1 MRVTKRSGRVE
12 DVKFDNVTNRISKL
26 TEGLS
31 NSVDVT
37 KVAQQVFSS
46 IYDGINTHEI
56 DTLSAE
62 ICIGMITSDP
72 DYEIL
77 ATRITASNIQKRAA
91 NNFHIA
97 MRKLHKAGI
106 VTHEVLEV
114 SSKVKDDI
122 KPERDYDFGYFG
134 LKTLEKGYLQKIDG
148 EIIETP
154 QYMYMRVAIGIHGHD
169 TERVLETYDALSKG
183 LFIHA
188 TPTLFN
194 AGTPRP
200 QMSSC
205 FVAGTAVFT
214 TNRGPVPIEEVCIGD
229 NVVTHTGSIKPV
241 LQTHKNL
248 LGDRTLFDVKIYKTP
263 GFQVTGNHRFWSITK
278 EQLHWKDEP
287 QWNSIEHLR
296 VGDWISIPKTKLNT
310 VYEILDMYELLKDE
324 NGTEH
329 WTYSFEFDGTK
340 MRRLTHFTSEY
351 RPNGITLKGE
361 WFERYIKVD
370 EDFAWFIGSWYG
382 DGCITYQRSS
392 AKSKR
397 TPTHRGISFAQN
409 PNNTT
414 FIEKIEKIG
423 CKYLGVHACISKS
436 KKRNCLSIS
445 FNNSAIGNAFNILFG
460 RWSSGKFL
468 WPNMYSWNR
477 NMVSAFIG
485 GLVSTDGCCTLRG
498 NVTVQLT
505 NQPLIKSIFHL
516 SRSVG
521 LDTSLTVG
529 SKPYKDRKQY
539 IGRIQFPWIPEI
551 MKWVYK
557 HYDDNRLYK
566 SERAN
571 TTLEIDGKIF
581 LRINAKTRVKDN
593 LPEFV
598 YTLGVKDDHS
608 YTVQGVI
615 AENCFLIAN
624 KEDSIDGIYDTV
636 KECARISKWAGGIGL
651 HIHDVRANKS
661 HIRGTNGTSD
671 GIIPMLRV
679 YNSTAR
685 YVNQAGRRKGS
696 IAVYLEPWHA
706 DILDFLEIRLN
717 QGDEEA
723 RCRDLFSAMW
733 IPDLFMKRVES
744 GGNWSLFCPDQAKGL
759 SDVYGKEFEDLYE
772 KYEAEGLA
780 RKVVPAS
787 EVWKAIIKSQSETGT
802 PYMLYKDA
810 CNEKSNHKHVGT
822 IKSSNLCVAPE
833 TKILTSK
840 GQQIISELVDQDVE
854 VWNGDEFS
862 NVTIR
867 QTGKNQKLLTVK
879 TSKGLELRCTP
890 YHKFWIVGHNE
901 PIEAQNLE
909 KGMKIIK
916 HSLPVI
922 NHNTENMKYA
932 YTHGLFCA
940 DGTTSSHGNPKRC
953 LFKAKNN
960 GFCMRHQ
967 KNLKDYEE
975 DDDGTCQANS
985 YSEQKFLD
993 LYHVKKKLMKFID
1006 YDYASNNDACNKI
1019 RLRLPKDIDEK
1030 YTVPTECSLESKLEW
1045 FAGLIDGDGC
1055 VTKHQGGRGISI
1067 QIGSIHYNFLND
1079 VLLMLQT
1086 IGVNSRINLSRNES
1100 IKELP
1105 GGSYTCKKLW
1115 RLLIPSGGVELLKT
1129 LGLNTRR
1136 VNINTENLPNRQA
1149 LHFDKIVS
1157 VEDLGETSDTF
1168 CFNEPLKHRGIFNGI
1183 LTGNCTEILE
1193 YTDKDET
1200 AVCNLAS
1207 IALPK
1212 YVDVEKKEFNH
1223 EELHRVTK
1231 MVTRNLN
1238 KVIDKNF
1245 YPTENGE
1252 RSNMRHRPIGIGV
1265 QGLADVFI
1273 MLRMSFGS
1281 EESRK
1286 LNRDIFETIYHASLE
1301 SSCELAEMYGTYET
1315 FKGSPFSQG
1324 ILQFDMWD
1332 RDPKFSGRY
1341 DWNAMRELVKKG
1353 TRNSLL
1359 LAPMPTASTSQI
1371 LGNNECFEPYTT
1383 NIYLRRTLAGEF
1395 VVVNKHLV
1403 NDLKE
1408 RGLWSKEMKDL
1419 MVKANGSVQNIIDI
1433 PDDLKE
1439 LYKTVWEMSQKTII
1453 DMAAD
1458 RGVYIDQSQSMNLFV
1473 ESPTL
1478 SKLSSMHM
1486 YAWKTGLKTGM
1497 YYLRSKAKA
1506 RPIQFSLEAECAMC
1520 SA

>member
-31 NSVDVT
+31 ETVDVT
-37 KVAQQVFSS
+37 KIAQQVFSS
-46 IYDGINTHEI
+46 IYDGIKTPEI

-114 SSKVKDDI
+114 SSKVKDEI
-122 KPERDYDFGYFG
+122 KPERDFEFGYFG

-148 EIIETP
+148 EVIETP
-154 QYMYMRVAIGIHGHD
+154 QYLYMRVAIGIHGHD
-169 TERVLETYDALSKG
+169 IDHVLETYDALSKG

-205 FVAGTAVFT
+205 F
-214 TNRGPVPIEEVCIGD
+214 
-229 NVVTHTGSIKPV
+229 
-241 LQTHKNL
+241 
-248 LGDRTLFDVKIYKTP
+248 
-263 GFQVTGNHRFWSITK
+263 
-278 EQLHWKDEP
+278 
-287 QWNSIEHLR
+287 
-296 VGDWISIPKTKLNT
+296 
-310 VYEILDMYELLKDE
+310 
-324 NGTEH
+324 
-329 WTYSFEFDGTK
+329 
-340 MRRLTHFTSEY
+340 
-351 RPNGITLKGE
+351 
-361 WFERYIKVD
+361 
-370 EDFAWFIGSWYG
+370 
-382 DGCITYQRSS
+382 
-392 AKSKR
+392 
-397 TPTHRGISFAQN
+397 
-409 PNNTT
+409 
-414 FIEKIEKIG
+414 
-423 CKYLGVHACISKS
+423 
-436 KKRNCLSIS
+436 
-445 FNNSAIGNAFNILFG
+445 
-460 RWSSGKFL
+460 
-468 WPNMYSWNR
+468 
-477 NMVSAFIG
+477 
-485 GLVSTDGCCTLRG
+485 
-498 NVTVQLT
+498 
-505 NQPLIKSIFHL
+505 
-516 SRSVG
+516 
-521 LDTSLTVG
+521 
-529 SKPYKDRKQY
+529 
-539 IGRIQFPWIPEI
+539 
-551 MKWVYK
+551 
-557 HYDDNRLYK
+557 
-566 SERAN
+566 
-571 TTLEIDGKIF
+571 
-581 LRINAKTRVKDN
+581 
-593 LPEFV
+593 
-598 YTLGVKDDHS
+598 
-608 YTVQGVI
+608 
-615 AENCFLIAN
+615 LIAN

-651 HIHDVRANKS
+651 HVHDVRANKS

-744 GGNWSLFCPDQAKGL
+744 DGNWSLFCPDQAKGL
-759 SDVYGKEFEDLYE
+759 SDVYGKEFEELYE
-772 KYEAEGLA
+772 KYESEGIA
-780 RKVVPAS
+780 TKVVPAS
-787 EVWKAIIKSQSETGT
+787 EIWKAIIKSQSETGT

-822 IKSSNLCVAPE
+822 IKSSNLC
-833 TKILTSK
+833 
-840 GQQIISELVDQDVE
+840 
-854 VWNGDEFS
+854 
-862 NVTIR
+862 
-867 QTGKNQKLLTVK
+867 
-879 TSKGLELRCTP
+879 
-890 YHKFWIVGHNE
+890 
-901 PIEAQNLE
+901 
-909 KGMKIIK
+909 
-916 HSLPVI
+916 
-922 NHNTENMKYA
+922 
-932 YTHGLFCA
+932 
-940 DGTTSSHGNPKRC
+940 
-953 LFKAKNN
+953 
-960 GFCMRHQ
+960 
-967 KNLKDYEE
+967 
-975 DDDGTCQANS
+975 
-985 YSEQKFLD
+985 
-993 LYHVKKKLMKFID
+993 
-1006 YDYASNNDACNKI
+1006 
-1019 RLRLPKDIDEK
+1019 
-1030 YTVPTECSLESKLEW
+1030 
-1045 FAGLIDGDGC
+1045 
-1055 VTKHQGGRGISI
+1055 
-1067 QIGSIHYNFLND
+1067 
-1079 VLLMLQT
+1079 
-1086 IGVNSRINLSRNES
+1086 
-1100 IKELP
+1100 
-1105 GGSYTCKKLW
+1105 
-1115 RLLIPSGGVELLKT
+1115 
-1129 LGLNTRR
+1129 
-1136 VNINTENLPNRQA
+1136 
-1149 LHFDKIVS
+1149 
-1157 VEDLGETSDTF
+1157 
-1168 CFNEPLKHRGIFNGI
+1168 
-1183 LTGNCTEILE
+1183 TEILE
-1193 YTDKDET
+1193 FTDKEET

-1245 YPTENGE
+1245 YPTENGK

-1273 MLRMSFGS
+1273 MLRMTFGS

-1286 LNRDIFETIYHASLE
+1286 LNIDIFETIYHASLE
-1301 SSCELAEMYGTYET
+1301 SSCELAEMYGPYET
-1315 FKGSPFSQG
+1315 FKGSPFSKG

-1341 DWNAMRELVKKG
+1341 DWNAMRKLVKKG
-1353 TRNSLL
+1353 TINSLL

-1473 ESPTL
+1473 ESPTI

-1497 YYLRSKAKA
+1497 YYLRSKAKS
-1506 RPIQFSLEAECAMC
+1506 RPIQFSLEAECSMC

>member
-31 NSVDVT
+31 ETVDVT
-37 KVAQQVFSS
+37 KIAQQVFSS
-46 IYDGINTHEI
+46 IYDGIKTPEI

-122 KPERDYDFGYFG
+122 KPERDFEFGYFG

-169 TERVLETYDALSKG
+169 IDHVLETYEALSKG

-200 QMSSC
+200 QMSS
-205 FVAGTAVFT
+205 
-214 TNRGPVPIEEVCIGD
+214 
-229 NVVTHTGSIKPV
+229 
-241 LQTHKNL
+241 
-248 LGDRTLFDVKIYKTP
+248 
-263 GFQVTGNHRFWSITK
+263 
-278 EQLHWKDEP
+278 
-287 QWNSIEHLR
+287 
-296 VGDWISIPKTKLNT
+296 
-310 VYEILDMYELLKDE
+310 
-324 NGTEH
+324 
-329 WTYSFEFDGTK
+329 
-340 MRRLTHFTSEY
+340 
-351 RPNGITLKGE
+351 
-361 WFERYIKVD
+361 
-370 EDFAWFIGSWYG
+370 
-382 DGCITYQRSS
+382 
-392 AKSKR
+392 
-397 TPTHRGISFAQN
+397 
-409 PNNTT
+409 
-414 FIEKIEKIG
+414 
-423 CKYLGVHACISKS
+423 
-436 KKRNCLSIS
+436 
-445 FNNSAIGNAFNILFG
+445 
-460 RWSSGKFL
+460 
-468 WPNMYSWNR
+468 
-477 NMVSAFIG
+477 
-485 GLVSTDGCCTLRG
+485 
-498 NVTVQLT
+498 
-505 NQPLIKSIFHL
+505 
-516 SRSVG
+516 
-521 LDTSLTVG
+521 
-529 SKPYKDRKQY
+529 
-539 IGRIQFPWIPEI
+539 
-551 MKWVYK
+551 
-557 HYDDNRLYK
+557 
-566 SERAN
+566 
-571 TTLEIDGKIF
+571 
-581 LRINAKTRVKDN
+581 
-593 LPEFV
+593 
-598 YTLGVKDDHS
+598 
-608 YTVQGVI
+608 
-615 AENCFLIAN
+615 CFLIAN

-651 HIHDVRANKS
+651 HVHDVRANKS

-679 YNSTAR
+679 YNTTAR

-744 GGNWSLFCPDQAKGL
+744 DGNWSLFCPDVARGL
-759 SDVYGKEFEDLYE
+759 SDVYGKEFEELYE
-772 KYEAEGLA
+772 KYEADGLA
-780 RKVVPAS
+780 SKVVPAS

-810 CNEKSNHKHVGT
+810 CNEKSNHKHLGT
-822 IKSSNLCVAPE
+822 IKSSNLC
-833 TKILTSK
+833 
-840 GQQIISELVDQDVE
+840 
-854 VWNGDEFS
+854 
-862 NVTIR
+862 
-867 QTGKNQKLLTVK
+867 
-879 TSKGLELRCTP
+879 
-890 YHKFWIVGHNE
+890 
-901 PIEAQNLE
+901 
-909 KGMKIIK
+909 
-916 HSLPVI
+916 
-922 NHNTENMKYA
+922 
-932 YTHGLFCA
+932 
-940 DGTTSSHGNPKRC
+940 
-953 LFKAKNN
+953 
-960 GFCMRHQ
+960 
-967 KNLKDYEE
+967 
-975 DDDGTCQANS
+975 
-985 YSEQKFLD
+985 
-993 LYHVKKKLMKFID
+993 
-1006 YDYASNNDACNKI
+1006 
-1019 RLRLPKDIDEK
+1019 
-1030 YTVPTECSLESKLEW
+1030 
-1045 FAGLIDGDGC
+1045 
-1055 VTKHQGGRGISI
+1055 
-1067 QIGSIHYNFLND
+1067 
-1079 VLLMLQT
+1079 
-1086 IGVNSRINLSRNES
+1086 
-1100 IKELP
+1100 
-1105 GGSYTCKKLW
+1105 
-1115 RLLIPSGGVELLKT
+1115 
-1129 LGLNTRR
+1129 
-1136 VNINTENLPNRQA
+1136 
-1149 LHFDKIVS
+1149 
-1157 VEDLGETSDTF
+1157 
-1168 CFNEPLKHRGIFNGI
+1168 
-1183 LTGNCTEILE
+1183 TEIIE

-1223 EELHRVTK
+1223 AELHRVTK
-1231 MVTRNLN
+1231 MITRNLN

-1245 YPTENGE
+1245 YPTENGK

-1273 MLRMSFGS
+1273 MLRMTFGS

-1286 LNRDIFETIYHASLE
+1286 LNIDIFETIYHASLE
-1301 SSCELAEMYGTYET
+1301 SSCELAEMYGPYES
-1315 FKGSPFSQG
+1315 FKGSPFSKG

-1353 TRNSLL
+1353 IMNSLL

-1408 RGLWSKEMKDL
+1408 HGLWSKEMKDL

-1473 ESPTL
+1473 ESPTI

-1497 YYLRSKAKA
+1497 YYLRSKAKS
-1506 RPIQFSLEAECAMC
+1506 RPIQFSLEAECSMC

>member
-154 QYMYMRVAIGIHGHD
+154 QYMYMRVSIGIHGHD

-200 QMSSC
+200 QMSS
-205 FVAGTAVFT
+205 
-214 TNRGPVPIEEVCIGD
+214 
-229 NVVTHTGSIKPV
+229 
-241 LQTHKNL
+241 
-248 LGDRTLFDVKIYKTP
+248 
-263 GFQVTGNHRFWSITK
+263 
-278 EQLHWKDEP
+278 
-287 QWNSIEHLR
+287 
-296 VGDWISIPKTKLNT
+296 
-310 VYEILDMYELLKDE
+310 
-324 NGTEH
+324 
-329 WTYSFEFDGTK
+329 
-340 MRRLTHFTSEY
+340 
-351 RPNGITLKGE
+351 
-361 WFERYIKVD
+361 
-370 EDFAWFIGSWYG
+370 
-382 DGCITYQRSS
+382 
-392 AKSKR
+392 
-397 TPTHRGISFAQN
+397 
-409 PNNTT
+409 
-414 FIEKIEKIG
+414 
-423 CKYLGVHACISKS
+423 
-436 KKRNCLSIS
+436 
-445 FNNSAIGNAFNILFG
+445 
-460 RWSSGKFL
+460 
-468 WPNMYSWNR
+468 
-477 NMVSAFIG
+477 
-485 GLVSTDGCCTLRG
+485 
-498 NVTVQLT
+498 
-505 NQPLIKSIFHL
+505 
-516 SRSVG
+516 
-521 LDTSLTVG
+521 
-529 SKPYKDRKQY
+529 
-539 IGRIQFPWIPEI
+539 
-551 MKWVYK
+551 
-557 HYDDNRLYK
+557 
-566 SERAN
+566 
-571 TTLEIDGKIF
+571 
-581 LRINAKTRVKDN
+581 
-593 LPEFV
+593 
-598 YTLGVKDDHS
+598 
-608 YTVQGVI
+608 
-615 AENCFLIAN
+615 CFLIAN

-744 GGNWSLFCPDQAKGL
+744 GGNWSLFCPDVARGL

-822 IKSSNLCVAPE
+822 IKSSNLC
-833 TKILTSK
+833 
-840 GQQIISELVDQDVE
+840 
-854 VWNGDEFS
+854 
-862 NVTIR
+862 
-867 QTGKNQKLLTVK
+867 
-879 TSKGLELRCTP
+879 
-890 YHKFWIVGHNE
+890 
-901 PIEAQNLE
+901 
-909 KGMKIIK
+909 
-916 HSLPVI
+916 
-922 NHNTENMKYA
+922 
-932 YTHGLFCA
+932 
-940 DGTTSSHGNPKRC
+940 
-953 LFKAKNN
+953 
-960 GFCMRHQ
+960 
-967 KNLKDYEE
+967 
-975 DDDGTCQANS
+975 
-985 YSEQKFLD
+985 
-993 LYHVKKKLMKFID
+993 
-1006 YDYASNNDACNKI
+1006 
-1019 RLRLPKDIDEK
+1019 
-1030 YTVPTECSLESKLEW
+1030 
-1045 FAGLIDGDGC
+1045 
-1055 VTKHQGGRGISI
+1055 
-1067 QIGSIHYNFLND
+1067 
-1079 VLLMLQT
+1079 
-1086 IGVNSRINLSRNES
+1086 
-1100 IKELP
+1100 
-1105 GGSYTCKKLW
+1105 
-1115 RLLIPSGGVELLKT
+1115 
-1129 LGLNTRR
+1129 
-1136 VNINTENLPNRQA
+1136 
-1149 LHFDKIVS
+1149 
-1157 VEDLGETSDTF
+1157 
-1168 CFNEPLKHRGIFNGI
+1168 
-1183 LTGNCTEILE
+1183 TEIIE

-1245 YPTENGE
+1245 YPTENGK

-1281 EESRK
+1281 DESRK
-1286 LNRDIFETIYHASLE
+1286 LNRDIFETIYHAALE

-1419 MVKANGSVQNIIDI
+1419 MVKAGGSVQNIIDI

>member
-26 TEGLS
+26 NYGLS
-31 NSVDVT
+31 DSVDVT

-46 IYDGINTHEI
+46 IYDGIKTHEI

-77 ATRITASNIQKRAA
+77 ATRITASNIQKRAP
-91 NNFHIA
+91 NNFNIA

-114 SSKVKDDI
+114 SAKVKDDI
-122 KPERDYDFGYFG
+122 QPERDYDFGYFG

-200 QMSSC
+200 QCSSC
-205 FVAGTAVFT
+205 F
-214 TNRGPVPIEEVCIGD
+214 
-229 NVVTHTGSIKPV
+229 
-241 LQTHKNL
+241 L
-248 LGDRTLFDVKIYKTP
+248 
-263 GFQVTGNHRFWSITK
+263 
-278 EQLHWKDEP
+278 
-287 QWNSIEHLR
+287 
-296 VGDWISIPKTKLNT
+296 ISN
-310 VYEILDMYELLKDE
+310 
-324 NGTEH
+324 
-329 WTYSFEFDGTK
+329 
-340 MRRLTHFTSEY
+340 
-351 RPNGITLKGE
+351 
-361 WFERYIKVD
+361 
-370 EDFAWFIGSWYG
+370 
-382 DGCITYQRSS
+382 
-392 AKSKR
+392 
-397 TPTHRGISFAQN
+397 
-409 PNNTT
+409 
-414 FIEKIEKIG
+414 
-423 CKYLGVHACISKS
+423 
-436 KKRNCLSIS
+436 
-445 FNNSAIGNAFNILFG
+445 
-460 RWSSGKFL
+460 KF
-468 WPNMYSWNR
+468 
-477 NMVSAFIG
+477 
-485 GLVSTDGCCTLRG
+485 
-498 NVTVQLT
+498 
-505 NQPLIKSIFHL
+505 
-516 SRSVG
+516 
-521 LDTSLTVG
+521 
-529 SKPYKDRKQY
+529 
-539 IGRIQFPWIPEI
+539 
-551 MKWVYK
+551 
-557 HYDDNRLYK
+557 
-566 SERAN
+566 
-571 TTLEIDGKIF
+571 
-581 LRINAKTRVKDN
+581 
-593 LPEFV
+593 
-598 YTLGVKDDHS
+598 
-608 YTVQGVI
+608 
-615 AENCFLIAN
+615 
-624 KEDSIDGIYDTV
+624 DSIDGIYDTV
-636 KECARISKWAGGIGL
+636 KECAQISKWAGGIGL

-744 GGNWSLFCPDQAKGL
+744 GGNWSLFCPDTARGL

-780 RKVVPAS
+780 KKVVPAT
-787 EVWKAIIKSQSETGT
+787 EIWKAIIKSQSETGT

-810 CNEKSNHKHVGT
+810 CNEKSNHKHIGT
-822 IKSSNLCVAPE
+822 IKSSNLC
-833 TKILTSK
+833 
-840 GQQIISELVDQDVE
+840 
-854 VWNGDEFS
+854 
-862 NVTIR
+862 
-867 QTGKNQKLLTVK
+867 
-879 TSKGLELRCTP
+879 
-890 YHKFWIVGHNE
+890 
-901 PIEAQNLE
+901 
-909 KGMKIIK
+909 
-916 HSLPVI
+916 
-922 NHNTENMKYA
+922 
-932 YTHGLFCA
+932 
-940 DGTTSSHGNPKRC
+940 
-953 LFKAKNN
+953 
-960 GFCMRHQ
+960 
-967 KNLKDYEE
+967 
-975 DDDGTCQANS
+975 
-985 YSEQKFLD
+985 
-993 LYHVKKKLMKFID
+993 
-1006 YDYASNNDACNKI
+1006 
-1019 RLRLPKDIDEK
+1019 
-1030 YTVPTECSLESKLEW
+1030 
-1045 FAGLIDGDGC
+1045 
-1055 VTKHQGGRGISI
+1055 
-1067 QIGSIHYNFLND
+1067 
-1079 VLLMLQT
+1079 
-1086 IGVNSRINLSRNES
+1086 
-1100 IKELP
+1100 
-1105 GGSYTCKKLW
+1105 
-1115 RLLIPSGGVELLKT
+1115 
-1129 LGLNTRR
+1129 
-1136 VNINTENLPNRQA
+1136 
-1149 LHFDKIVS
+1149 
-1157 VEDLGETSDTF
+1157 
-1168 CFNEPLKHRGIFNGI
+1168 
-1183 LTGNCTEILE
+1183 TEIIE

-1245 YPTENGE
+1245 YPTENGK

-1473 ESPTL
+1473 ESPTV

-1497 YYLRSKAKA
+1497 YYLRSKAKS
-1506 RPIQFSLEAECAMC
+1506 RPIQFSLEADCAMC

>member
-31 NSVDVT
+31 ETVDVT
-37 KVAQQVFSS
+37 KIAQQVFSS
-46 IYDGINTHEI
+46 IYDGIKTPEI

-122 KPERDYDFGYFG
+122 KPERDFEFGYFG

-169 TERVLETYDALSKG
+169 IDHVLETYEALSKG

-200 QMSSC
+200 QMSS
-205 FVAGTAVFT
+205 
-214 TNRGPVPIEEVCIGD
+214 
-229 NVVTHTGSIKPV
+229 
-241 LQTHKNL
+241 
-248 LGDRTLFDVKIYKTP
+248 
-263 GFQVTGNHRFWSITK
+263 
-278 EQLHWKDEP
+278 
-287 QWNSIEHLR
+287 
-296 VGDWISIPKTKLNT
+296 
-310 VYEILDMYELLKDE
+310 
-324 NGTEH
+324 
-329 WTYSFEFDGTK
+329 
-340 MRRLTHFTSEY
+340 
-351 RPNGITLKGE
+351 
-361 WFERYIKVD
+361 
-370 EDFAWFIGSWYG
+370 
-382 DGCITYQRSS
+382 
-392 AKSKR
+392 
-397 TPTHRGISFAQN
+397 
-409 PNNTT
+409 
-414 FIEKIEKIG
+414 
-423 CKYLGVHACISKS
+423 
-436 KKRNCLSIS
+436 
-445 FNNSAIGNAFNILFG
+445 
-460 RWSSGKFL
+460 
-468 WPNMYSWNR
+468 
-477 NMVSAFIG
+477 
-485 GLVSTDGCCTLRG
+485 
-498 NVTVQLT
+498 
-505 NQPLIKSIFHL
+505 
-516 SRSVG
+516 
-521 LDTSLTVG
+521 
-529 SKPYKDRKQY
+529 
-539 IGRIQFPWIPEI
+539 
-551 MKWVYK
+551 
-557 HYDDNRLYK
+557 
-566 SERAN
+566 
-571 TTLEIDGKIF
+571 
-581 LRINAKTRVKDN
+581 
-593 LPEFV
+593 
-598 YTLGVKDDHS
+598 
-608 YTVQGVI
+608 
-615 AENCFLIAN
+615 CFLIAN

-651 HIHDVRANKS
+651 HVHDVRANKS

-733 IPDLFMKRVES
+733 ISDLFMKRVES
-744 GGNWSLFCPDQAKGL
+744 DGNWSLFCPDQAKGL
-759 SDVYGKEFEDLYE
+759 SDVYGKEFEELYE
-772 KYEAEGLA
+772 KYESEGIA
-780 RKVVPAS
+780 TKVVPAS
-787 EVWKAIIKSQSETGT
+787 EIWKAIIKSQSETGT

-810 CNEKSNHKHVGT
+810 CNEKSNHKHIGT
-822 IKSSNLCVAPE
+822 IKSSNL
-833 TKILTSK
+833 
-840 GQQIISELVDQDVE
+840 
-854 VWNGDEFS
+854 
-862 NVTIR
+862 
-867 QTGKNQKLLTVK
+867 
-879 TSKGLELRCTP
+879 
-890 YHKFWIVGHNE
+890 
-901 PIEAQNLE
+901 
-909 KGMKIIK
+909 
-916 HSLPVI
+916 
-922 NHNTENMKYA
+922 
-932 YTHGLFCA
+932 
-940 DGTTSSHGNPKRC
+940 
-953 LFKAKNN
+953 
-960 GFCMRHQ
+960 
-967 KNLKDYEE
+967 
-975 DDDGTCQANS
+975 
-985 YSEQKFLD
+985 
-993 LYHVKKKLMKFID
+993 
-1006 YDYASNNDACNKI
+1006 
-1019 RLRLPKDIDEK
+1019 
-1030 YTVPTECSLESKLEW
+1030 
-1045 FAGLIDGDGC
+1045 
-1055 VTKHQGGRGISI
+1055 
-1067 QIGSIHYNFLND
+1067 
-1079 VLLMLQT
+1079 
-1086 IGVNSRINLSRNES
+1086 
-1100 IKELP
+1100 
-1105 GGSYTCKKLW
+1105 
-1115 RLLIPSGGVELLKT
+1115 
-1129 LGLNTRR
+1129 
-1136 VNINTENLPNRQA
+1136 
-1149 LHFDKIVS
+1149 
-1157 VEDLGETSDTF
+1157 
-1168 CFNEPLKHRGIFNGI
+1168 
-1183 LTGNCTEILE
+1183 CTEILE

-1245 YPTENGE
+1245 YPTENGK

-1273 MLRMSFGS
+1273 MLRMTFGS

-1286 LNRDIFETIYHASLE
+1286 LNIDIFETIYHASLE
-1301 SSCELAEMYGTYET
+1301 SSCELAEMYGPYET
-1315 FKGSPFSQG
+1315 FKGSPFSKG

-1341 DWNAMRELVKKG
+1341 DWNAMRKLVKKG
-1353 TRNSLL
+1353 TMNSLL

-1473 ESPTL
+1473 ESPTI

-1497 YYLRSKAKA
+1497 YYLRSKAKS
-1506 RPIQFSLEAECAMC
+1506 RPIQFSLEAECSMC

>member
-26 TEGLS
+26 TYGLS
-31 NSVDVT
+31 DTVDVS

-46 IYDGINTHEI
+46 IYDGIKTHEI

-77 ATRITASNIQKRAA
+77 ATRIVASNIQKRAP
-91 NNFHIA
+91 NNFNIA

-114 SSKVKDDI
+114 SAKVKDDI
-122 KPERDYDFGYFG
+122 QPERDYDFGYFG

-205 FVAGTAVFT
+205 F
-214 TNRGPVPIEEVCIGD
+214 
-229 NVVTHTGSIKPV
+229 
-241 LQTHKNL
+241 
-248 LGDRTLFDVKIYKTP
+248 
-263 GFQVTGNHRFWSITK
+263 
-278 EQLHWKDEP
+278 
-287 QWNSIEHLR
+287 
-296 VGDWISIPKTKLNT
+296 
-310 VYEILDMYELLKDE
+310 
-324 NGTEH
+324 
-329 WTYSFEFDGTK
+329 
-340 MRRLTHFTSEY
+340 
-351 RPNGITLKGE
+351 
-361 WFERYIKVD
+361 
-370 EDFAWFIGSWYG
+370 
-382 DGCITYQRSS
+382 
-392 AKSKR
+392 
-397 TPTHRGISFAQN
+397 
-409 PNNTT
+409 
-414 FIEKIEKIG
+414 
-423 CKYLGVHACISKS
+423 
-436 KKRNCLSIS
+436 
-445 FNNSAIGNAFNILFG
+445 
-460 RWSSGKFL
+460 
-468 WPNMYSWNR
+468 
-477 NMVSAFIG
+477 
-485 GLVSTDGCCTLRG
+485 
-498 NVTVQLT
+498 
-505 NQPLIKSIFHL
+505 
-516 SRSVG
+516 
-521 LDTSLTVG
+521 
-529 SKPYKDRKQY
+529 
-539 IGRIQFPWIPEI
+539 
-551 MKWVYK
+551 
-557 HYDDNRLYK
+557 
-566 SERAN
+566 
-571 TTLEIDGKIF
+571 
-581 LRINAKTRVKDN
+581 
-593 LPEFV
+593 
-598 YTLGVKDDHS
+598 
-608 YTVQGVI
+608 
-615 AENCFLIAN
+615 LIAN

-636 KECARISKWAGGIGL
+636 KECAQISKWAGGIGL

-696 IAVYLEPWHA
+696 IAVYLEPWHT

-744 GGNWSLFCPDQAKGL
+744 GGNWSLFCPDTAKGL

-780 RKVVPAS
+780 KKVVPAS
-787 EVWKAIIKSQSETGT
+787 EVWKAIIKSQCETGT

-810 CNEKSNHKHVGT
+810 CNEKSNHKHIGT
-822 IKSSNLCVAPE
+822 IKSSNLC
-833 TKILTSK
+833 
-840 GQQIISELVDQDVE
+840 SE
-854 VWNGDEFS
+854 
-862 NVTIR
+862 
-867 QTGKNQKLLTVK
+867 
-879 TSKGLELRCTP
+879 
-890 YHKFWIVGHNE
+890 IV
-901 PIEAQNLE
+901 
-909 KGMKIIK
+909 
-916 HSLPVI
+916 
-922 NHNTENMKYA
+922 
-932 YTHGLFCA
+932 
-940 DGTTSSHGNPKRC
+940 
-953 LFKAKNN
+953 
-960 GFCMRHQ
+960 
-967 KNLKDYEE
+967 
-975 DDDGTCQANS
+975 
-985 YSEQKFLD
+985 
-993 LYHVKKKLMKFID
+993 
-1006 YDYASNNDACNKI
+1006 
-1019 RLRLPKDIDEK
+1019 
-1030 YTVPTECSLESKLEW
+1030 
-1045 FAGLIDGDGC
+1045 
-1055 VTKHQGGRGISI
+1055 
-1067 QIGSIHYNFLND
+1067 
-1079 VLLMLQT
+1079 
-1086 IGVNSRINLSRNES
+1086 
-1100 IKELP
+1100 
-1105 GGSYTCKKLW
+1105 
-1115 RLLIPSGGVELLKT
+1115 
-1129 LGLNTRR
+1129 
-1136 VNINTENLPNRQA
+1136 
-1149 LHFDKIVS
+1149 
-1157 VEDLGETSDTF
+1157 
-1168 CFNEPLKHRGIFNGI
+1168 
-1183 LTGNCTEILE
+1183 E

-1212 YVDVEKKEFNH
+1212 YVDVEKKELNH

-1245 YPTENGE
+1245 YPTENGK

-1286 LNRDIFETIYHASLE
+1286 LNRDIFETIYHAALE

-1458 RGVYIDQSQSMNLFV
+1458 RGVYIDQSQSMNL
-1473 ESPTL
+1473 
-1478 SKLSSMHM
+1478 
-1486 YAWKTGLKTGM
+1486 
-1497 YYLRSKAKA
+1497 
-1506 RPIQFSLEAECAMC
+1506 
-1520 SA
+1520 